1 MADHD
6 DYKHGEMDTTA
17 QEKTFEG
24 FMRVSTNVAIIAI
37 LIVVGLAI
45 FAT

>member
-1 MADHD
+1 MADSG
-6 DYKHGEMDTTA
+6 DYKHGEMDTSE

-24 FMRVSTNVAIIAI
+24 FMKFSTNVAIIAI
-37 LIVVGLAI
+37 LIVIGLAV